1 MRRDE
6 PGVALYQRVGIHPS
20 GGTVTFAARAV
31 VALAGL
37 APALAGADPVAY
49 RIDGAHTRAEF
60 TIEHLGVFQ
69 ARGRFG
75 AVSGRIV
82 FDGTAHAG
90 SIDLDIPVSSVATG
104 YEMRDDFI
112 RGVTMFDAARYP
124 SMRFRSSKFE
134 FDGDR
139 LVRVEG
145 ELTVRDVTRNASFN
159 VLRIECGHEMRREAC
174 TAEAEGAIRRREFGM
189 ENWWPLIGDEVA
201 LRFRLSALRD

>member
-1 MRRDE
+1 MSWGRMLLA
-6 PGVALYQRVGIHPS
+6 VA
-20 GGTVTFAARAV
+20 T
-31 VALAGL
+31 L
-37 APALAGADPVAY
+37 APAFAYAEPVVY

-60 TIEHLGVFQ
+60 TIEHLGVFNAQ
-69 ARGRFG
+69 GRFG

-82 FDGTAHAG
+82 FDAVAHAG

-124 SMRFRSSKFE
+124 SMRFRSSRFE

-139 LVRVEG
+139 LVRVDG
-145 ELTVRDVTRNASFN
+145 ELTLRDVARPVSFD
-159 VLRIECGHEMRREAC
+159 VLRIECGHEARREAC

-189 ENWWPLIGDEVA
+189 DNWWPLIGDAVA
-201 LRFRLSALRD
+201 LRLRLNAVRE